1 MEAAIRVD
9 SIEYAYGDKK
19 AVRGISFQVAP
30 GEVLG
35 FLGPNGAGKSTTIKM
50 LIGQLVPQAGAIDI
64 LGLPVRGHSPEVHA
78 RMGVSFEEKNL
89 YQQMSAEENLRFFA
103 RLFGVK
109 RPDIDGLLEQ
119 VDLLARKK
127 DRVASYSKGMRQRL
141 MIARALINEPE
152 VLFLDEPTDGLDPV
166 SAQAIRRI
174 IRERAKA
181 GCAVLLTTHDMNEAD
196 KLSDRVAFIN
206 DGALYAVD
214 SPENLKLKHGSRSLA
229 VRVRRGEAVQDLHLP
244 LDGAGDAASDAGH
257 AGEAALGDRLK
268 AAVEGAQILTMHT
281 EEASL
286 EDIFIAM
293 TGRGL

>member
-1 MEAAIRVD
+1 MEPAIQVE

-19 AVRGISFQVAP
+19 AVRGISFEVAP

-50 LIGQLVPQAGAIDI
+50 LTGQLVPAAGEIHI
-64 LGLPVRGHSPEVHA
+64 LGLPVRGHSSEVHA

-89 YQQMSAEENLRFFA
+89 YPQLSAVENLRFFA
-103 RLFGVK
+103 RLFGVNK
-109 RPDIDGLLEQ
+109 PNIDRLLEQ

-127 DRVASYSKGMRQRL
+127 DRVSSYSKGMRQRL
-141 MIARALINEPE
+141 MIARALINDPA

-174 IRERAKA
+174 IRDRAKA

-206 DGALYAVD
+206 DGTIHAID
-214 SPENLKLKHGSRSLA
+214 SPENLKLLHGTRSLA
-229 VRVRRGEAVQDLHLP
+229 VRVRRDGKAEDLHLP
-244 LDGAGDAASDAGH
+244 LDGDGDIGA
-257 AGEAALGDRLK
+257 RLK
-268 AAVEGAQILTMHT
+268 AAVERADILTMHT